1 MGGLQEYYG
10 VTPDLTAYGKVVG
23 GGFPVGAF
31 GGRAEI
37 MDLLYGTRGSTG
49 FFQSGTFSA
58 HPITMAAGLAT
69 LKQRTPE
76 AFVHMNELGDRLTAG
91 LNELFAGENIAAKAV
106 NTGSVFS
113 IHFTSED
120 LVNYRSLARTD

>member
-1 MGGLQEYYG
+1 MARLSAAVSLSVRLVE
-10 VTPDLTAYGKVVG
+10 
-23 GGFPVGAF
+23 
-31 GGRAEI
+31 GREI
-37 MDLLYGTRGSTG
+37 MDLLDGTRGSTG

-58 HPITMAAGLAT
+58 HPTTMAAGLAT